1 MLGSVKLTK
10 NANPDKYKHSGY
22 SIGFDLRSEFSLPEG
37 SRGRSVIIFRADMSS
52 SVHVDNKEKAILIPV
67 EGPTYGLNDATLT
80 VEAKYP
86 INFR

>member
-1 MLGSVKLTK
+1 
-10 NANPDKYKHSGY
+10 
-22 SIGFDLRSEFSLPEG
+22 
-37 SRGRSVIIFRADMSS
+37 MSS

>member
-1 MLGSVKLTK
+1 MFGSVKLTK

-22 SIGFDLRSEFSLPEG
+22 SIGFDLRSEFLLPEG

>member
-1 MLGSVKLTK
+1 MFGSVKLTK

-52 SVHVDNKEKAILIPV
+52 SVHVDNKEKV